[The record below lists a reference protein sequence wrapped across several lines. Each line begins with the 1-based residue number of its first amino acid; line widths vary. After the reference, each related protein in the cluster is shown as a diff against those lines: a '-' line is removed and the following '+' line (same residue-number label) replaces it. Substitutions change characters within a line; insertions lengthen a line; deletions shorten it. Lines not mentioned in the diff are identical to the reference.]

1 MCGQM
6 CNNLAGGKQ
15 EVQEGKEV
23 LCRGLLSCF
32 TFIVFMFLPPGLIL
46 HTYALWPGC
55 LVLYGIPDEFL
66 LCCTI
71 CRLNQ
76 LSAQSKCARQK
87 LFHLFSPEATAL
99 FCNIGLSEDTHSVYC
114 RVFVFQFPPFQ
125 SHCTVLHIL
134 GAGWLRR
141 THHSVLHPLNFSSS
155 SSFPLSKLGT
165 RNSLVGTL
173 CIWSWCQDA
182 HGCNQASIHSSAYV
196 LKVTCLCIS

>member
-55 LVLYGIPDEFL
+55 LVLYGIPDDFL

-87 LFHLFSPEATAL
+87 LFHLLFSPEAIAL
-99 FCNIGLSEDTHSVYC
+99 FCSIGLSEDTHSVYC
-114 RVFVFQFPPFQ
+114 RVFVFQFPP
-125 SHCTVLHIL
+125 SSLTVLFCTFQVQAGFVVLTIQSYIL
-134 GAGWLRR
+134 L
-141 THHSVLHPLNFSSS
+141 T
-155 SSFPLSKLGT
+155 FPPHLPSLFPSLALGT
-165 RNSLVGTL
+165 HQWEYFVYGLGVRMHM
-173 CIWSWCQDA
+173 DA
-182 HGCNQASIHSSAYV
+182 SKQAFIAQPM
-196 LKVTCLCIS
+196 C